1 MQSLLILVPLICLM
15 LFNLPW
21 KRGVGQ
27 AVSFGA
33 GLAFLA
39 AQAASALWALLS
51 GGEPFG
57 DPLAGFLVFR
67 TSADGLTWV
76 MLLAVAVVAASSLAV
91 SRAAFNDEKDRF
103 YFANLLFVSV
113 IGMNGAA
120 LSGDLFTLYVF
131 FEAASVASFILIAFR
146 RGMAGLEG
154 SFKYLVMSTVA
165 TVLMLTG
172 IGFFMLAGAGTSFAE
187 VRAACVQSAHPE
199 FARIGGLVFMAGLF
213 IKGGVVPFHGW
224 LPDAYGTAP
233 GPVSVL
239 LAGIV
244 TKATGIYGLIRLTVS
259 VLPMT
264 PEMQTLLMTLGIV
277 SIYAGALAAIGQSDY
292 KRMLAYSSIS
302 QVGYIVLALGCRT
315 PLALAGA
322 VFHLLN
328 HAVFKSL
335 LFSNAAAVESR
346 LGHTDMNRMGG
357 LQTQMPWSSLSA
369 VIGLLST
376 AGIPPL
382 GGFWSKVIILLALWQ
397 AGFHAAA
404 VLALAA
410 SLLTL
415 AYFLSMQRRVFF
427 AKGPE
432 TGTAVTE
439 ARAAYLAPQLALAGL
454 TAAIGIGFPFVYRF
468 LLTPIQ
474 QLLW

>member
-1 MQSLLILVPLICLM
+1 LQSLLILVPLLCLM

-39 AQAASALWALLS
+39 AQAAAALWGLLS
-51 GGEPFG
+51 GGAPFR

-76 MLLAVAVVAASSLAV
+76 MLLAVAVVAAASLSV
-91 SRAAFNDEKDRF
+91 SRAAFTDEKDRF
-103 YFANLLFVSV
+103 FFTNLLFVSV
-113 IGMNGAA
+113 IGMNGTV
-120 LSGDLFTLYVF
+120 LSGDLFSLYVF
-131 FEAASVASFILIAFR
+131 FEAASVASFILIAFH
-146 RGMAGLEG
+146 RGMTGLEG
-154 SFKYLVMSTVA
+154 AFKYLVMSTVA

-187 VRAACVQSAHPE
+187 VRAACVLSAHPE
-199 FARIGGLVFMAGLF
+199 FARIGGLLFMAGLF

-224 LPDAYGTAP
+224 LPDAYGSAP

-244 TKATGIYGLIRLTVS
+244 TKATGIYGLIRIAVS
-259 VLPMT
+259 VIPMT
-264 PEMQTLLMTLGIV
+264 PAVQTLLMTLGIV
-277 SIYAGALAAIGQSDY
+277 SIYAGALAATGQSDY

-335 LFSNAAAVESR
+335 LFTNAAAVESR
-346 LGHTDMNRMGG
+346 LGHNDMNRMAC
-357 LQTQMPWSSLSA
+357 SLKCP
-369 VIGLLST
+369 G
-376 AGIPPL
+376 
-382 GGFWSKVIILLALWQ
+382 
-397 AGFHAAA
+397 
-404 VLALAA
+404 
-410 SLLTL
+410 
-415 AYFLSMQRRVFF
+415 
-427 AKGPE
+427 
-432 TGTAVTE
+432 
-439 ARAAYLAPQLALAGL
+439 RACRP
-454 TAAIGIGFPFVYRF
+454 
-468 LLTPIQ
+468 
-474 QLLW
+474 

>member
-1 MQSLLILVPLICLM
+1 LQSLLILVPLLCLM

-21 KRGVGQ
+21 RRSTAQ
-27 AVSFGA
+27 SVSFAA

-39 AQAASALWALLS
+39 AQAAGGLWGLLS
-51 GGEPFG
+51 GGEPFA
-57 DPLAGFLVFR
+57 DPLAGWLSLR
-67 TSADGLTWV
+67 PSADGLSYV
-76 MLLAVAVVAASSLAV
+76 MLIAVAVVAAAALSV
-91 SRAAFNDEKDRF
+91 GRAAFADARDRF
-103 YFANLLFVSV
+103 LFTNLLFVSI
-113 IGMNGAA
+113 IGMNGTA
-120 LSGDLFTLYVF
+120 LSSDLFSLYVF
-131 FEAASVASFILIAFR
+131 FEAASVASFILIAFP
-146 RGMAGLEG
+146 RGLSGLEG

-172 IGFFMLAGAGTSFAE
+172 IGFFMLSGAGTSFAE
-187 VRAACVQSAHPE
+187 VRAACILSAHPG
-199 FARIGGLVFMAGLF
+199 FARLGGLLFMTGLF

-224 LPDAYGTAP
+224 LPDAYGAAP
-233 GPVSVL
+233 APVSVL

-244 TKATGIYGLIRLTVS
+244 TKATGVYGLIRLAVS
-259 VLPMT
+259 VIPVT
-264 PEMQTLLMTLGIV
+264 PQVQTLLMTLGLV
-277 SIYAGALAAIGQSDY
+277 SIFVGALAAIGQSDY
-292 KRMLAYSSIS
+292 KRMLAYSSVS

-335 LFSNAAAVESR
+335 LFTNAAAVESR
-346 LGHTDMNRMGG
+346 LGHNDMNRMGG
-357 LQTQMPWSSLSA
+357 LQSRMPWTGVSA

-404 VLALAA
+404 ALALIA
-410 SLLTL
+410 SLITL
-415 AYFLSMQRRVFF
+415 AYFLGMQRRVFF
-427 AKGPE
+427 GLEREADAG
-432 TGTAVTE
+432 VTE
-439 ARAAYLAPQLALAGL
+439 ASAAYLVPQLVLAGL
-454 TAAIGIGFPFVYRF
+454 TVALGLGFPLVYRF
-468 LLTPIQ
+468 VLTPIQ